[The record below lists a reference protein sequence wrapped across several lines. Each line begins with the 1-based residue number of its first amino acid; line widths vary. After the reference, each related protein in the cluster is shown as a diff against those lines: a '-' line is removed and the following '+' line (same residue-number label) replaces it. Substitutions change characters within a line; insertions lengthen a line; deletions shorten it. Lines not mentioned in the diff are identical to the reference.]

1 MTHPPRCRDKTLADA
16 IRVQSFS
23 DGVNWMGVIDPAQ
36 KHFPSLLFYF
46 LQKRCGGDVCGN
58 VVNLGQVLRAVAAM
72 PRALLGRPRA
82 GSAAL
87 TGDRLWAARAALGSE
102 A

>member
-36 KHFPSLLFYF
+36 SIFHPFYF
-46 LQKRCGGDVCGN
+46 IFCKS
-58 VVNLGQVLRAVAAM
+58 VVVAMFEKPPSSPQGEVVQYASLKV
-72 PRALLGRPRA
+72 RVRGTHTRYRRDSFCANHKL
-82 GSAAL
+82 
-87 TGDRLWAARAALGSE
+87 
-102 A
+102 